1 MEEIYDE
8 TISDSEIDDILGI
21 ENDPVEGDVA
31 EDEVD
36 QPEDGDNPDKS
47 EAAKV
52 IKSPSIYEIIENNP
66 CMNKAEKDKAFQR
79 FNTQVGDAFLRG
91 KNTNV

>member
-31 EDEVD
+31 TESID
-36 QPEDGDNPDKS
+36 
-47 EAAKV
+47 AAVRGVGSIKYKGSPT
-52 IKSPSIYEIIENNP
+52 IKSLS
-66 CMNKAEKDKAFQR
+66 KKG
-79 FNTQVGDAFLRG
+79 VGTI
-91 KNTNV
+91 KNI

>member
-21 ENDPVEGDVA
+21 ENDPVKGDVA

-47 EAAKV
+47 EAAKEV
-52 IKSPSIYEIIENNP
+52 SFKKKVKKKGKPQPDEESTYSKDSEYVAYEGF
-66 CMNKAEKDKAFQR
+66 CAEKIQ
-79 FNTQVGDAFLRG
+79 T
-91 KNTNV
+91 

>member
-47 EAAKV
+47 EAAKEV
-52 IKSPSIYEIIENNP
+52 SFK
-66 CMNKAEKDKAFQR
+66 KKVKKK
-79 FNTQVGDAFLRG
+79 G
-91 KNTNV
+91 KPQPDEF